1 MMDPHKEHPNLAF
14 PTIDDSFNN
23 VLNNHINDDD
33 DRVLECFATL
43 FVNRLH
49 SSIRRPPINA

>member
-1 MMDPHKEHPNLAF
+1 MDPHKEHPNLAF

-23 VLNNHINDDD
+23 VLNNHVNDDD

-49 SSIRRPPINA
+49 SNIRRPPINA